1 MTHCT
6 LDFEGDSVERF
17 VEFWEKTNAPL
28 STLKSML
35 PTEVYQQ
42 ALGRISHLVE
52 ELNES
57 REGRVKVSSPY
68 ILVLAHKG

>member
-1 MTHCT
+1 MA
-6 LDFEGDSVERF
+6 SVASLRE
-17 VEFWEKTNAPL
+17 
-28 STLKSML
+28 
-35 PTEVYQQ
+35 
-42 ALGRISHLVE
+42 HLVE